1 MSKPKTKR
9 VRMLRPTAS
18 VTFSYRRGKEYD
30 LPAKKADEF
39 IASGRASYVP
49 TKAEVLAEAAKEL
62 GVDLVTTRRDVA
74 VAASA
79 IGWGD
84 RVSLPK
90 PKPKSKE

>member
-9 VRMLRPTAS
+9 VRMIRPTAS
-18 VTFSYRRGKEYD
+18 VLASYKRGSEYD
-30 LPAKKADEF
+30 LPVKKADEF
-39 IASGRASYVP
+39 IQSGRAVYVP
-49 TKAEVLAEAAKEL
+49 TKAEVLADAAKEL

-84 RVSLPK
+84 HVSLPK
-90 PKPKSKE
+90 PKG